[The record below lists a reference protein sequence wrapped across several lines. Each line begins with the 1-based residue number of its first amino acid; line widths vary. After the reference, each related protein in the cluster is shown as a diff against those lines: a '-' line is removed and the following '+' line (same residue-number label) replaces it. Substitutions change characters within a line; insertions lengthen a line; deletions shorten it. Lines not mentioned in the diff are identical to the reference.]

1 MNNKLIINTNLLRKE
16 SEFRTRT
23 CVVEKAI
30 AVPHKVVGFILKSV
44 TSSDFSMYLE
54 MPYALQ
60 IYNTFRNRWCGAFFA
75 EKGLKVIPTVN
86 WSDEKSFDFCFK
98 GIEKGSI
105 VAVSTYMFHEH
116 NNHSDQKDV
125 FMKGYNRMLEAIE
138 PSKIICYSEPF
149 SEMRGDIIYIDYE
162 LNSWKYLNDE
172 KMKSY
177 FKHTDPVLTGM
188 SERDIIYKTGYVCK
202 GGGSAYGGKW
212 IPKKEADKRF
222 VGKPREIKTTYY
234 KGYSVDTKIGD
245 NGYAIRERHY
255 TTAPNEK
262 YHTNPHDHEITW
274 EDNYPNLGKAINYWD
289 GNVPEFKSLNYNY
302 KMGCVKIVVDKFES
316 ITEIKESIMWGG
328 EVAFRIKSGV
338 EYGIFRFAKD
348 DIILSISDC
357 NKEGLTFQDGN
368 DELHFTNVDDLLEYK
383 LNGSPLKDILL
394 EADITWRAI

>member
-125 FMKGYNRMLEAIE
+125 FMKGYNRMLER
-138 PSKIICYSEPF
+138 SN
-149 SEMRGDIIYIDYE
+149 RQ
-162 LNSWKYLNDE
+162 
-172 KMKSY
+172 KS
-177 FKHTDPVLTGM
+177 
-188 SERDIIYKTGYVCK
+188 
-202 GGGSAYGGKW
+202 SAT
-212 IPKKEADKRF
+212 ASL
-222 VGKPREIKTTYY
+222 
-234 KGYSVDTKIGD
+234 SV
-245 NGYAIRERHY
+245 R
-255 TTAPNEK
+255 
-262 YHTNPHDHEITW
+262 
-274 EDNYPNLGKAINYWD
+274 
-289 GNVPEFKSLNYNY
+289 
-302 KMGCVKIVVDKFES
+302 
-316 ITEIKESIMWGG
+316 
-328 EVAFRIKSGV
+328 
-338 EYGIFRFAKD
+338 
-348 DIILSISDC
+348 
-357 NKEGLTFQDGN
+357 
-368 DELHFTNVDDLLEYK
+368 
-383 LNGSPLKDILL
+383 
-394 EADITWRAI
+394 